1 MAAQREAERGGSVV
15 PPARRPASRR
25 HLVRRRRSAA
35 LRCAEERRPARRA
48 AAAAPCLLR
57 APSPPRPRS
66 RRCVAAALREGTG
79 RRGALPCL
87 HPRLAEAERRRQ
99 PAAGSGNEGSA
110 GSPGGGGPSL
120 GPSGRSPLPS
130 LSARGGAAPPR
141 RAPRCAPGGTR
152 SSRPRWRASARGEP
166 RPGAARLLDNP
177 ALAPR
182 RRRFPDNGRAQPALL
197 RASRESGGRAVSA
210 RGCRRSPLRF
220 AFAVPAAAAGAVR
233 AVWAPLSA
241 GCRPRGRCWR
251 SYETRVCRREGLW
264 GKKGRPTRRSEVF
277 V

>member
-1 MAAQREAERGGSVV
+1 MRAAPGARGEGARAWDRAGGPRCPRSAPAAERH
-15 PPARRPASRR
+15 RRAGP
-25 HLVRRRRSAA
+25 HGA
-35 LRCAEERRPARRA
+35 LRA
-48 AAAAPCLLR
+48 A
-57 APSPPRPRS
+57 
-66 RRCVAAALREGTG
+66 
-79 RRGALPCL
+79 
-87 HPRLAEAERRRQ
+87 
-99 PAAGSGNEGSA
+99 
-110 GSPGGGGPSL
+110 
-120 GPSGRSPLPS
+120 
-130 LSARGGAAPPR
+130 
-141 RAPRCAPGGTR
+141 TR

-220 AFAVPAAAAGAVR
+220 VLAVPAAAAGAVR

-264 GKKGRPTRRSEVF
+264 GEKGRPTRRSEVF